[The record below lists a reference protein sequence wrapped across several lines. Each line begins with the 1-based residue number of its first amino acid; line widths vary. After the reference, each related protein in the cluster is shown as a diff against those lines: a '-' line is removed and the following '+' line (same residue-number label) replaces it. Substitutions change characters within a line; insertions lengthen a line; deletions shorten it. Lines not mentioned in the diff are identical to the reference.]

1 MNFEEIKEIMEL
13 ISSGKK
19 EALTQVER
27 KSVIAGVVA
36 LLKAYDIDVLS
47 QREERDFKNRGITFR
62 FLN

>member
-27 KSVIAGVVA
+27 ESVIAGVVA